1 MLVARRRIVIEE
13 IGITGPGGV
22 EPITTGAVL
31 GRIVVGGLVPLLLV
45 REKIIGIG
53 RPRPDHVVA
62 GKLVGTGFRVALITR
77 AIVDPIGIAHRING
91 GDKIDRAF
99 LVTFLDRVGIIVAVI
114 SFAGDFHPAIPER
127 IGIRLGLGIEERGV
141 FGIAHLVFPDLINV
155 IDRALSARAVREID
169 VRRVARITDGDEPIL
184 IGGGRP
190 ERFRAARQDQIS
202 LARRGVPNPVHRE
215 RICLTGCLRTGGQ
228 PNRRAVDDRDFL
240 NGQSTVQLVIR

>member
-45 REKIIGIG
+45 RKYDARARVA
-53 RPRPDHVVA
+53 RPNRVVA
-62 GKLVGTGFRVALITR
+62 GERVRTGLRVAHLAST
-77 AIVDPIGIAHRING
+77 IVEPVNETHGIDGR
-91 GDKIDRAF
+91 DKIDRAF
-99 LVTFLDRVGIIVAVI
+99 LVTFLDRVGVTAVFT
-114 SFAGDFHPAIPER
+114 FAGDFHPAIPER

-141 FGIAHLVFPDLINV
+141 FGVAHLVFPDLVNV

-190 ERFRAARQDQIS
+190 ERFRAVRQDQIS

-215 RICLTGCLRTGGQ
+215 RICLTRCLRTGGQ